1 MELNLHNK
9 NTANKNLRLKFKS
22 VVNKILDE
30 IRRIDTTSKFEIR
43 SSLKPKPLI
52 SSSKLT
58 PSEGDSLL
66 ELGEDFSMDEKA
78 SFKFGNQGKFSTP
91 K

>member
-1 MELNLHNK
+1 MELNLQNK

-22 VVNKILDE
+22 VVNKILTE
-30 IRRIDTTSKFEIR
+30 IRRIDTKSKFELR
-43 SSLKPKPLI
+43 SSFKPKPLI
-52 SSSKLT
+52 SSSKLI

-66 ELGEDFSMDEKA
+66 ELGEDFSMDKKA
-78 SFKFGNQGKFSTP
+78 SLRFGNQDKFSSP